1 MKCPYCQEE
10 MIQGYIYGDRYPLKW
25 LPTTQ
30 KLILGIWAKGGVK
43 LGHDGSWSRFRV
55 NASSCSKCQK
65 MIIDYSS
72 L

>member
-25 LPTTQ
+25 LPATQ

-43 LGHDGSWSRFRV
+43 LGHDGS
-55 NASSCSKCQK
+55 
-65 MIIDYSS
+65 
-72 L
+72 